1 METLRLFIA
10 IELDDAMRR
19 ALKRAQTQLQD
30 DKQNGF
36 VAQNIVRWVAP
47 QNIHLTL
54 KFLGN
59 PSSAQVPALA
69 QTLAQIAQHTAP
81 FALTARGLG
90 CFPNARRPNNV
101 WVGLEGDVP
110 RAALLARQIDDACA
124 TLGFAREER
133 GFTPHLTLGRVKRE
147 ATNAQRTALGECI
160 KNIPAET
167 YGTISARAVCLISS
181 DLKPQGPIYTML
193 AECAFGEATTK

>member
-30 DKQNGF
+30 DKQNGL
-36 VAQNIVRWVAP
+36 VAQKIVRWVAP

-54 KFLGN
+54 RFLGN
-59 PSSAQVPALA
+59 SNSAQVSSL
-69 QTLAQIAQHTAP
+69 TRVLAQIAQHTAP
-81 FALTARGLG
+81 FTLTARGLG

-110 RAALLARQIDDACA
+110 CAALLARQIDDACA
-124 TLGFAREER
+124 ALGFAREER
-133 GFTPHLTLGRVKRE
+133 GFIAHLTLGRVKR
-147 ATNAQRTALGECI
+147 AAPNAQRTVLGEFI
-160 KNIPAET
+160 KTIPTET
-167 YGTISARAVCLISS
+167 YGIISARAVNLISS
-181 DLKPQGPIYTML
+181 DLQPQGPLYTML
-193 AECAFGEATTK
+193 AECAFGETNKK

>member
-30 DKQNGF
+30 DKQNGL

-59 PSSAQVPALA
+59 SNSAQVSALTHA
-69 QTLAQIAQHTAP
+69 LAQIAQHTAP
-81 FALTARGLG
+81 FTLTARGLG

-110 RAALLARQIDDACA
+110 CAALLARQIDDACA
-124 TLGFAREER
+124 ALGFAREER
-133 GFTPHLTLGRVKRE
+133 GFIAHLTLGRVKR
-147 ATNAQRTALGECI
+147 AAPNAQRTVLGEFI
-160 KNIPAET
+160 KTIPTET
-167 YGTISARAVCLISS
+167 YGIISARAVNLISS
-181 DLKPQGPIYTML
+181 DLQPQGPLYTML
-193 AECAFGEATTK
+193 AECAFGETNKK